1 MDIFLKN
8 KDERAIATAIEDNF
22 ISFRLLFSRLPNARI
37 FKDKG
42 FLWIDS
48 GTSRASW
55 NGILKAKLHLEF
67 FDDKIQLVLKYFQEV
82 NRPFSCWLG
91 YNNFSNAI
99 QERLTSHGF
108 VQDEESAGMAAD
120 LTDCQVKIPYVSGLK
135 IKKLSNPHEWESH
148 VAVCVKSFNLDNIV
162 EQFLST
168 IYRDVKS
175 CIPYPFQHY
184 LGYIDDEPVASSLL
198 FFNSGIAGIY
208 FIGTIP
214 KFRGKGIGSAL
225 TAYSMLRAKELG
237 NRIAVLRASGMGE
250 GIYRRL
256 GFKDYFKFQLY
267 LFKELNKVKSKY
279 FQKE

>member
-1 MDIFLKN
+1 MDKIIKN
-8 KDERAIATAIEDNF
+8 KDDRAIATAIEDNF
-22 ISFRLLFSRLPNARI
+22 ISFRLLFSRLPNARL

-42 FLWIDS
+42 FLWLDS
-48 GTSRASW
+48 GTSRPSW
-55 NGILKAKLHLEF
+55 NSILKAKVHLEF
-67 FDDKIQLVLKYFQEV
+67 FDDKIQLVLKHFLEV

-91 YNNFSNAI
+91 YNNFSKAI
-99 QERLTSHGF
+99 QERLTSYGF
-108 VQDEESAGMAAD
+108 IHYEESAGMAAD

-135 IKKLSNPHEWESH
+135 IKKLSNFNKWESH
-148 VAVCVKSFNLDNIV
+148 VAVCIKSFNLNNSAG
-162 EQFLST
+162 QFLST
-168 IYRDVKS
+168 IYRGVKS
-175 CIPYPFQHY
+175 RIPYPFRHY

-267 LFKELNKVKSKY
+267 LFKELNEVK
-279 FQKE
+279 

>member
-1 MDIFLKN
+1 MDKILKN

-37 FKDKG
+37 FKEKG

-55 NGILKAKLHLEF
+55 NGILKAKVPLEF
-67 FDDKIQLVLKYFQEV
+67 FDDKVELVLNYFHEV

-91 YNNFSNAI
+91 NNNFSSTI
-99 QERLTSHGF
+99 QEKLTSYGF
-108 VQDEESAGMAAD
+108 VQDEESTGMAAD
-120 LTDCQVKIPYVSGLK
+120 LNDCQVKIPYVSGLK
-135 IKKLSNPHEWESH
+135 IKKLSTPHEWESH
-148 VAVCVKSFNLDNIV
+148 LAVCAKSFNLTNSA

-168 IYRDVKS
+168 IYRSVKS

-184 LGYIDDEPVASSLL
+184 LGYIDDKPVASSLL
-198 FFNSGIAGIY
+198 FINSGITGIY

-214 KFRGKGIGSAL
+214 TFRGKGIGSAL

-237 NRIAVLRASGMGE
+237 NRIAVLRASAMGE

-267 LFKELNKVKSKY
+267 LFKELNEVK
-279 FQKE
+279 